1 MATQIAVPQATV
13 PGIRLGSTRPFPL
26 WDRGIPLPQ
35 SAPPSASV
43 ARRRNGGASLQ
54 GAEAGRLVV
63 ALLPLVRGVALQLR
77 ERLPLHVEVDDLV
90 STGVLGL
97 VDAIQKFDARKR
109 VKLERY
115 ARHRIRGAIL
125 DGLRGLDS
133 ASRDMRK
140 KNKRAE
146 RVYRALEANFKRPPT
161 DVEMAEGL
169 GISLAGWYRTVRE
182 LRFVGIDW
190 LRPMGSVGIKEAR
203 AVSEDTLPG
212 DNEGHQFEAC
222 YRREQKEILHRALAR
237 IPERE
242 RRVVQLYYQRELTMR
257 QIGKRM
263 GIDESR
269 VSQLHSAALVRL
281 RKRVKDFLQ
290 NPAPALPRMAW

>member
-1 MATQIAVPQATV
+1 V
-13 PGIRLGSTRPFPL
+13 
-26 WDRGIPLPQ
+26 
-35 SAPPSASV
+35 
-43 ARRRNGGASLQ
+43 
-54 GAEAGRLVV
+54 GRLVV
-63 ALLPLVRGVALQLR
+63 ALLPLVRRVAMQMH

-97 VDAIQKFDARKR
+97 ADAIQKYDAGRK
-109 VKLERY
+109 VHLERY
-115 ARHRIRGAIL
+115 AQHRIRGAIL

-140 KNKRAE
+140 KNKKAE
-146 RVYRALEANFKRPPT
+146 RVYRQLEAEFKRPPT

-169 GISLAGWYRTVRE
+169 GISLARWYQTVRE

-190 LRPMGSVGIKEAR
+190 LRPMGSVSGREAKPL
-203 AVSEDTLPG
+203 SEDSLPA

-222 YRREQKEILHRALAR
+222 YRREQKEILQRALER

-242 RRVVQLYYQRELTMR
+242 RRVVHLYYQRELTMR
-257 QIGKRM
+257 EIGERM

-269 VSQLHSAALVRL
+269 VSQLHSSALVRL
-281 RKRVKDFLQ
+281 RKRVGEFLH